1 MRVTVLGSGS
11 KGNAIALSVAGVTV
25 LLDAGFGPRTLRRRA
40 EAAGLDLDALV
51 GIVLTHEHGDHARG
65 AAGLARRAGCP
76 VYASRGTLS
85 ALRARL
91 ADVPTVPVACHT
103 ETPVGPFA
111 LEACRTT
118 HDANEPVALRVT
130 GPGGKTRV
138 GLAYDL
144 GRPTAAT
151 RFLLRELDCLLLE
164 ANHDELMLR
173 MGSYPPVVRD
183 RIGGSRG
190 HLSNRAAGQ
199 LLAELSHRHLRTVIL
214 VHVSER
220 CNTPELAER
229 EVRACLSGN
238 RFRGEL
244 LVARQD
250 EPLPPIDLAA
260 GPRQLEL
267 GLAG

>member
-1 MRVTVLGSGS
+1 MKITVLGSGS
-11 KGNAIALSVAGVTV
+11 RGNAFAVTAAGVTV
-25 LLDAGFGPRTLRRRA
+25 LLDAGFGPRTLAKRA
-40 EAAGLDLDALV
+40 AAAGVDLETIV

-65 AAGLARRAGCP
+65 APALARRTGCA
-76 VYASRGTLS
+76 VYGSRGTLS
-85 ALRARL
+85 ALRSKLR
-91 ADVPTVPVACHT
+91 DVRMVPVACHT
-103 ETPVGPFA
+103 DLGIGPFT
-111 LEACRTT
+111 LHACRTT
-118 HDANEPVALRVT
+118 HDANEPIALRLT
-130 GPGGKTRV
+130 GPHGDARV

-151 RFLLRELDCLLLE
+151 RYLLREVECLLLE

-199 LLAELSHRHLRTVIL
+199 LLADLCHDHLRAVVL
-214 VHVSER
+214 VHLSEQ

-229 EVRACLSGN
+229 EVRACLDGR
-238 RFRGEL
+238 RFPGRL
-244 LVARQD
+244 HVARQD
-250 EPLPPIDLAA
+250 TPLAPIDLAA

-267 GLAG
+267 GIAG